1 MEIHLLIKT
10 ITMDPFVSFKVLLE
24 FLIGTIGFVLMII
37 GNNKKKTRMM
47 ITGFVI
53 LLVTVIMTFILM
65 D

>member
-1 MEIHLLIKT
+1 
-10 ITMDPFVSFKVLLE
+10 MDPFVSFKVLLE